1 MAVEEKERRVVG
13 DVRSESEEAAR
24 VEQGV
29 RACVALLVCIETREE
44 TRASAL
50 PAGIALLLL
59 LLLSF
64 PTPSSSLFTPFPSPL
79 P

>member
-1 MAVEEKERRVVG
+1 MAVEEKERIVVG

-29 RACVALLVCIETREE
+29 RACVALLECIEARVE
-44 TRASAL
+44 TCTAAL
-50 PAGIALLLL
+50 P
-59 LLLSF
+59 LLSF
-64 PTPSSSLFTPFPSPL
+64 PTPSSTLFTPFPSPL